1 MNFKGQ
7 LVMLNLFNKKT
18 RIPVTISLL
27 LGGLFGGISPALAQ
41 VSGIENQL
49 CQQYEQVPGSGQQID
64 CSQGFDEGYEA
75 GLDDGRRYREFEDAE
90 EVTEEDIE
98 AMIPN
103 DATEAY
109 ENGFISGYQVGFQ
122 EGYQL

>member
-1 MNFKGQ
+1 MFKNIQ
-7 LVMLNLFNKKT
+7 
-18 RIPVTISLL
+18 IPLTISLL
-27 LGGLFGGISPALAQ
+27 IGGFFGGISPALAQ

-64 CSQGFDEGYEA
+64 CSQGFDEGYQV
-75 GLDDGRRYREFEDAE
+75 GLEYGQEYRESEGREQRIEAE
-90 EVTEEDIE
+90 IE

-109 ENGFISGYQVGFQ
+109 RNGFMSGYRVGFQ